1 MKAISIPQAKS
12 SIFFLDL
19 PVVNPKDLILS
30 KKILE
35 ERTIAYNAFL
45 NTLENLEEDTQHY
58 IQKIQKK
65 LLDTEIK
72 GSDRDALEKILV
84 EQRELLPRLQ
94 SDEEKEIFDFIL
106 ANHKNIFKVDPK
118 KIKKFNQLNEKN
130 FSRLLVL
137 IYKKIREKGLADE
150 KSLEG
155 GEIKKVSG
163 KLADEKRS
171 EGSAIKKV
179 VDGRVDKARRAEA
192 WDWFVGLKSKIPWV
206 GFLRK
211 LPGFEKFFGKEE
223 EEKKQLSEKEVA
235 ATFLLQSLLP
245 IITLIIV
252 ILLGGLSGPM
262 SVFGFFTIPHGIVIA
277 LAVFSFVAAEYK
289 AIKGLISNDEEF
301 ITSDGP
307 DKSFSSQDIDAV
319 NVKVQEQ
326 EQQKQEADKKQAEEC
341 GKRFSKKISDIILKT
356 PVQGA
361 KKSVQNGS
369 EEVVLAHASKSTNDQ
384 WQRLIN
390 NQSGTGKT
398 RENSVS

>member
-1 MKAISIPQAKS
+1 MTAILIPQAKS

-45 NTLENLEEDTQHY
+45 NTLENLEEQTKKKIEELKKYPKQETQE
-58 IQKIQKK
+58 QQ
-65 LLDTEIK
+65 D
-72 GSDRDALEKILV
+72 SLEKSLI
-84 EQRELLPRLQ
+84 EQKELLARLQ
-94 SDEEKEIFDFIL
+94 SDEEKKIFDFIL

-137 IYKKIREKGLADE
+137 IYKKIRAEGLADE

-192 WDWFVGLKSKIPWV
+192 WDWFVGLKSKIPGV

-211 LPGFEKFFGKEE
+211 MPGLEKILGKEE

-235 ATFLLQSLLP
+235 TTFLFQAMWP
-245 IITLIIV
+245 FIILMIV
-252 ILLGGLSGPM
+252 ILSGGLSGPM

-277 LAVFSFVAAEYK
+277 LAVFSFVTAEYK
-289 AIKGLISNDEEF
+289 AIKGLFSNDEEF
-301 ITSDGP
+301 TSDGP
-307 DKSFSSQDIDAV
+307 DKSFSSHDKDVV

-341 GKRFSKKISDIILKT
+341 GKRFSKKISDIILNT
-356 PVQGA
+356 PV
-361 KKSVQNGS
+361 KETERSVQKSS
-369 EEVVLAHASKSTNDQ
+369 EEVIATHPTQ
-384 WQRLIN
+384 WQQSEDKRREAGAGQTLFRL
-390 NQSGTGKT
+390 
-398 RENSVS
+398 